1 MWSTEILLAR
11 SEGSQIQK
19 TDGTE
24 RNSTTIILFR
34 TFSQTSV
41 LRLPRFSATY
51 KKNAAGWPDLLHL
64 FENDCEKIL
73 MNDELVGMGLSGV
86 TVSSGPDFGRGG
98 AFEVGRI
105 LTEVGILCSTSW
117 L

>member
-1 MWSTEILLAR
+1 
-11 SEGSQIQK
+11 
-19 TDGTE
+19 
-24 RNSTTIILFR
+24 
-34 TFSQTSV
+34 
-41 LRLPRFSATY
+41 
-51 KKNAAGWPDLLHL
+51 
-64 FENDCEKIL
+64 